1 MFTLQLFLYKP
12 VNWRLTN
19 WHILVKS
26 FSFVYTATFP
36 AHKLTTKRDTWRLT
50 LERKHT
56 SVLSVTILSF
66 IVRSWKITCGPIQEM
81 FDQCAHSCALPH
93 QAGIELSDFHAR
105 GWKSDQGGRNSMQE
119 MHGNQTKCMEFRP
132 IKENSNFWT
141 SIFCPGINF
150 SCSKSLWIWWTI
162 DPLILVCLKLM
173 TYASFSTKE
182 LLAVL
187 TDGNPCT
194 NGWNSMHQNRKN
206 VIASCFFEQSCL
218 RQVKIQDP
226 WQI

>member
-1 MFTLQLFLYKP
+1 MAKSHYSCK
-12 VNWRLTN
+12 VVRKRMNWAGKIDGDGKAYVERDEDGR
-19 WHILVKS
+19 
-26 FSFVYTATFP
+26 TADDFAADCHP
-36 AHKLTTKRDTWRLT
+36 
-50 LERKHT
+50 
-56 SVLSVTILSF
+56 
-66 IVRSWKITCGPIQEM
+66 
-81 FDQCAHSCALPH
+81 LPH

-119 MHGNQTKCMEFRP
+119 MHGNQTKCMEFQP

-162 DPLILVCLKLM
+162 DPLILACLKLM
-173 TYASFSTKE
+173 TYASFSTKQ

-187 TDGNPCT
+187 MDGNPCT

>member
-1 MFTLQLFLYKP
+1 MMGQGVPRGAESNQCVSSKVRLCSPLVAGSQFLIGASLDYP
-12 VNWRLTN
+12 QFLRL
-19 WHILVKS
+19 
-26 FSFVYTATFP
+26 
-36 AHKLTTKRDTWRLT
+36 
-50 LERKHT
+50 
-56 SVLSVTILSF
+56 
-66 IVRSWKITCGPIQEM
+66 
-81 FDQCAHSCALPH
+81 ALPKTLH
-93 QAGIELSDFHAR
+93 ARISWVSSLYIFLWHLSDIDYVQNCSKKYRCLKKLLRLLLGGVGWCFGRMFAR
-105 GWKSDQGGRNSMQE
+105 QGNR
-119 MHGNQTKCMEFRP
+119 NQTKCMEFRP

-162 DPLILVCLKLM
+162 DPLILACLKLM

-187 TDGNPCT
+187 MDGNPCT

-226 WQI
+226 WQK

>member
-1 MFTLQLFLYKP
+1 MLHSHPRTILCHSHRTVTALSAIY
-12 VNWRLTN
+12 NLTC
-19 WHILVKS
+19 WKS
-26 FSFVYTATFP
+26 FLVWIQMVVIKPRSDLIVYLWWMAAT
-36 AHKLTTKRDTWRLT
+36 LT
-50 LERKHT
+50 
-56 SVLSVTILSF
+56 
-66 IVRSWKITCGPIQEM
+66 
-81 FDQCAHSCALPH
+81 LPH

-105 GWKSDQGGRNSMQE
+105 VWKSDQGSRNSMQE
-119 MHGNQTKCMEFRP
+119 MHGNQTKCMEFQP

-162 DPLILVCLKLM
+162 DTLILACLKLT
-173 TYASFSTKE
+173 TYASISTKQ

-187 TDGNPCT
+187 MDGNPCT

-206 VIASCFFEQSCL
+206 VVASCFSEQSCL

-226 WQI
+226 WQT

>member
-1 MFTLQLFLYKP
+1 MFKCLSAGKYIRITMKGWKYDTIRTRT
-12 VNWRLTN
+12 RL
-19 WHILVKS
+19 LKS
-26 FSFVYTATFP
+26 
-36 AHKLTTKRDTWRLT
+36 
-50 LERKHT
+50 
-56 SVLSVTILSF
+56 
-66 IVRSWKITCGPIQEM
+66 
-81 FDQCAHSCALPH
+81 ALPH

-119 MHGNQTKCMEFRP
+119 MHGNQTKCMEFQP

-162 DPLILVCLKLM
+162 DPLILACLKLM
-173 TYASFSTKE
+173 TYASFSTKQ

-187 TDGNPCT
+187 MDGNPCT
-194 NGWNSMHQNRKN
+194 NGWNSMHQNRKQ

-226 WQI
+226 WQT

>member
-1 MFTLQLFLYKP
+1 MRTSWLVFLRKTSSGRNNRPSGPAFNSNESITRGHCRATNNMRTSCPHAPMWGVLFFLF
-12 VNWRLTN
+12 WFLILMSQSRGHRRATN
-19 WHILVKS
+19 N
-26 FSFVYTATFP
+26 T
-36 AHKLTTKRDTWRLT
+36 
-50 LERKHT
+50 
-56 SVLSVTILSF
+56 
-66 IVRSWKITCGPIQEM
+66 
-81 FDQCAHSCALPH
+81 LPH

-119 MHGNQTKCMEFRP
+119 MHGNQTKCMEFQP
-132 IKENSNFWT
+132 IKKSSNFWT
-141 SIFCPGINF
+141 SILCPGINF

-162 DPLILVCLKLM
+162 DPLILACLKLM

-187 TDGNPCT
+187 MDGNPCT

>member
-1 MFTLQLFLYKP
+1 MFQWFIKYMYLSVFS
-12 VNWRLTN
+12 
-19 WHILVKS
+19 KS
-26 FSFVYTATFP
+26 PNKRASVPSAFVYHEIIEDRGAGGKDFS
-36 AHKLTTKRDTWRLT
+36 HLIKNDC
-50 LERKHT
+50 HHQIYCCQ
-56 SVLSVTILSF
+56 SHQSIITIM
-66 IVRSWKITCGPIQEM
+66 IIIT
-81 FDQCAHSCALPH
+81 LPH

-119 MHGNQTKCMEFRP
+119 MHGNQTKCMEFQP
-132 IKENSNFWT
+132 IKKSSNFWT
-141 SIFCPGINF
+141 SILCPGINF

-162 DPLILVCLKLM
+162 DPLILACLKLM

-187 TDGNPCT
+187 MDGNPCT

-226 WQI
+226 WQT

>member
-1 MFTLQLFLYKP
+1 MWTIWGESFFMLMFWWNVDFLSGHISERRYAEVKP
-12 VNWRLTN
+12 GNRKRRS
-19 WHILVKS
+19 VKWS
-26 FSFVYTATFP
+26 S
-36 AHKLTTKRDTWRLT
+36 
-50 LERKHT
+50 
-56 SVLSVTILSF
+56 
-66 IVRSWKITCGPIQEM
+66 GP
-81 FDQCAHSCALPH
+81 LPH

-162 DPLILVCLKLM
+162 DPLILACLKLM

-187 TDGNPCT
+187 MDGNPCT

>member
-1 MFTLQLFLYKP
+1 MRQCLDGK
-12 VNWRLTN
+12 RLTPGQLQAYP
-19 WHILVKS
+19 WTPWDPVGL
-26 FSFVYTATFP
+26 FA
-36 AHKLTTKRDTWRLT
+36 
-50 LERKHT
+50 KHT
-56 SVLSVTILSF
+56 
-66 IVRSWKITCGPIQEM
+66 
-81 FDQCAHSCALPH
+81 LPH

-105 GWKSDQGGRNSMQE
+105 VWKSDQGGRNSMQE

-162 DPLILVCLKLM
+162 DPLILACLKLM

-187 TDGNPCT
+187 MDGNPCT
-194 NGWNSMHQNRKN
+194 NGWNSMHQNRKKRN
-206 VIASCFFEQSCL
+206 CKLFLWAILLETS
-218 RQVKIQDP
+218 
-226 WQI
+226 

>member
-1 MFTLQLFLYKP
+1 MSECFKILNSKFWKNTGLFAHLDYSFGLY
-12 VNWRLTN
+12 
-19 WHILVKS
+19 
-26 FSFVYTATFP
+26 
-36 AHKLTTKRDTWRLT
+36 
-50 LERKHT
+50 
-56 SVLSVTILSF
+56 
-66 IVRSWKITCGPIQEM
+66 RS
-81 FDQCAHSCALPH
+81 LPH

-162 DPLILVCLKLM
+162 DPLILACLKLM

-187 TDGNPCT
+187 MDGNPCT

-226 WQI
+226 WQT

>member
-1 MFTLQLFLYKP
+1 MP
-12 VNWRLTN
+12 V
-19 WHILVKS
+19 
-26 FSFVYTATFP
+26 FS
-36 AHKLTTKRDTWRLT
+36 K
-50 LERKHT
+50 E
-56 SVLSVTILSF
+56 
-66 IVRSWKITCGPIQEM
+66 SWKLESLQNLLFTHGLRLVPGHLVRLVLEQLVASGPSSLPAVRAVAWKDHI
-81 FDQCAHSCALPH
+81 DRRTGRKTLPH
-93 QAGIELSDFHAR
+93 QAGIELLDFHAR
-105 GWKSDQGGRNSMQE
+105 VWKSDQGGRNSMQE

-162 DPLILVCLKLM
+162 DPLILACLKLM

-187 TDGNPCT
+187 MDGNPCT

>member
-1 MFTLQLFLYKP
+1 MSLPLHLSWVQVTFKCP
-12 VNWRLTN
+12 WLTIAITI
-19 WHILVKS
+19 ILSDCLVIKIS
-26 FSFVYTATFP
+26 ILIF
-36 AHKLTTKRDTWRLT
+36 
-50 LERKHT
+50 
-56 SVLSVTILSF
+56 SVLENDLFGPWMPHFEKKLPLSVFNS
-66 IVRSWKITCGPIQEM
+66 
-81 FDQCAHSCALPH
+81 LPH
-93 QAGIELSDFHAR
+93 QAGIEIMDFHAR

-162 DPLILVCLKLM
+162 DPLILACLKLM

-187 TDGNPCT
+187 MDGNPCT

>member
-1 MFTLQLFLYKP
+1 MISEAY
-12 VNWRLTN
+12 
-19 WHILVKS
+19 S
-26 FSFVYTATFP
+26 
-36 AHKLTTKRDTWRLT
+36 
-50 LERKHT
+50 
-56 SVLSVTILSF
+56 
-66 IVRSWKITCGPIQEM
+66 
-81 FDQCAHSCALPH
+81 LPH
-93 QAGIELSDFHAR
+93 QAGIEILDFHAR
-105 GWKSDQGGRNSMQE
+105 VWKSDQGGRNSMQE
-119 MHGNQTKCMEFRP
+119 MHGNQTKCMEFQP

-162 DPLILVCLKLM
+162 DPLILACLKLM
-173 TYASFSTKE
+173 THASFSTKQ

-187 TDGNPCT
+187 MDGNPCT

-226 WQI
+226 WQT

>member
-1 MFTLQLFLYKP
+1 MLWVDHP
-12 VNWRLTN
+12 HPPSEVVNYRIGHPIT
-19 WHILVKS
+19 S
-26 FSFVYTATFP
+26 FSSTAS
-36 AHKLTTKRDTWRLT
+36 KW
-50 LERKHT
+50 E
-56 SVLSVTILSF
+56 
-66 IVRSWKITCGPIQEM
+66 WGPT
-81 FDQCAHSCALPH
+81 LPH

-105 GWKSDQGGRNSMQE
+105 VWKSDQGGRNSMQE
-119 MHGNQTKCMEFRP
+119 MHGNQTKCMEFQP

-162 DPLILVCLKLM
+162 DPLILACLKLM

-187 TDGNPCT
+187 MDGNPCT

-226 WQI
+226 WQT

>member
-1 MFTLQLFLYKP
+1 MFKCLSIGKYIRITMKGWKYDTIRTRT
-12 VNWRLTN
+12 RL
-19 WHILVKS
+19 LKS
-26 FSFVYTATFP
+26 
-36 AHKLTTKRDTWRLT
+36 
-50 LERKHT
+50 
-56 SVLSVTILSF
+56 
-66 IVRSWKITCGPIQEM
+66 
-81 FDQCAHSCALPH
+81 ALPH

-105 GWKSDQGGRNSMQE
+105 VWKSDQGGRNSMQE

-162 DPLILVCLKLM
+162 DPLILACLKLM

-187 TDGNPCT
+187 MDGNPCT
-194 NGWNSMHQNRKN
+194 NGWNSMHQNRKKRN
-206 VIASCFFEQSCL
+206 CKLFLWAILLETS
-218 RQVKIQDP
+218 
-226 WQI
+226 

>member
-1 MFTLQLFLYKP
+1 MTYI
-12 VNWRLTN
+12 VNDNDNNCDNRWQHKCQFYCN
-19 WHILVKS
+19 QINKS
-26 FSFVYTATFP
+26 
-36 AHKLTTKRDTWRLT
+36 RDSSRM
-50 LERKHT
+50 
-56 SVLSVTILSF
+56 
-66 IVRSWKITCGPIQEM
+66 PPP
-81 FDQCAHSCALPH
+81 LPH
-93 QAGIELSDFHAR
+93 QAGIELLDFHAIR
-105 GWKSDQGGRNSMQE
+105 
-119 MHGNQTKCMEFRP
+119 NQTKCMEFQP

-162 DPLILVCLKLM
+162 DPLILACLKLM
-173 TYASFSTKE
+173 TYASFSTKQ

-187 TDGNPCT
+187 MDGNPCT